1 MNEKNRRRLR
11 DRSSG
16 AVTLINEGCK
26 ITGCITGDGDFL
38 INGEV
43 DGDCDIDGA
52 VTLAASGFW
61 RGTIRTGSA
70 IISGILEGDIDAAGQ
85 VEITS
90 SAKIAGTVSAEAI
103 AVAEGAVID
112 GVMNTSGAPG
122 PVEFVEK
129 RRADQ

>member
-26 ITGCITGDGDFL
+26 VTGCITGDGDFL
-38 INGEV
+38 INGEI
-43 DGDCDIDGA
+43 DGDCDIEGA
-52 VTLAASGFW
+52 VTLSAGGFW

-70 IISGILEGDIDAAGQ
+70 IISGILEGNIDAAGQ
-85 VEITS
+85 VEITA
-90 SAKIAGTVSAEAI
+90 SAKITGTVSAEAI

-112 GVMNTSGAPG
+112 GIMNTSGAPG

-129 RRADQ
+129 RRGDQ